1 MNSKV
6 GKLLLAAD
14 ANGMKLV
21 QFENTRYPQQMTD
34 AWLEDAQH
42 PVLKEARSQLEAYF
56 DGERRHFDLPL
67 SLQGTAFQNRVWQA
81 LQEIP
86 YGDTLSYTELA
97 NAIGSPKAIR
107 AVGAANGR
115 NRIPII
121 IPCHR
126 VIGSNGRLTGFAGG
140 LETKA
145 LLLSLE
151 CSRRKDEATA
161 PRAY

>member
-1 MNSKV
+1 MVSYTYMNSNV

-14 ANGMKLV
+14 ANGLQLV
-21 QFENTRYPQQMTD
+21 QFEQTRYPQQITD
-34 AWLEDAQH
+34 AWQEDAQH
-42 PVLKEARSQLEAYF
+42 PVLKEARSQLDAYF
-56 DGERRHFDLPL
+56 EGKRRYFDLPL

-81 LQEIP
+81 LQDIP

-97 NAIGSPKAIR
+97 NAIGAPKAIR

-140 LETKA
+140 LENKA

-151 CSRRKDEATA
+151 CSRH
-161 PRAY
+161 